1 MSIRATGI
9 PTPSPAARAVEE
21 EGELLGGSV
30 EVEVEV
36 GTADCETKVA
46 ASIVEAEVC

>member
-1 MSIRATGI
+1 MSISATGI

-21 EGELLGGSV
+21 EVKLFEVSV
-30 EVEVEV
+30 GVEAAVV
-36 GTADCETKVA
+36 DCDAKVA